1 RYIDALCFKI
11 TSKLEEAF
19 VSNTSEFKVKVP
31 IVRSL
36 SDINLKIDDI
46 ALKQIMSK
54 NKVIDVRG
62 PVFLNVEV
70 KIE

>member
-1 RYIDALCFKI
+1 
-11 TSKLEEAF
+11 
-19 VSNTSEFKVKVP
+19 VSNNSEFKVKVP